1 MSGEVAAAAAPG
13 LMDAVGD
20 LAELVTIAGRP
31 VRAIFD
37 AAYADV
43 LGVAGSAPVLTCAS
57 ADVAS
62 VARGAAVR
70 VRGAAFTVA
79 NIQPDGTG
87 VTVLVLTSA

>member
-1 MSGEVAAAAAPG
+1 MNFAA
-13 LMDAVGD
+13 D
-20 LAELVTIAGRP
+20 LGAMLAGPFGELVTIASRP

-37 AAYADV
+37 AAYADA

-57 ADVAS
+57 ADVAT
-62 VARGAAVR
+62 VARGAPVR

-87 VTVLVLTSA
+87 VTVLILERA